1 MVVRKRLKRLEMA
14 VVLLLIS
21 LEFFAQEGT
30 FFGYD
35 VQFPLDKPKRYAALS
50 RMPRLSLHLARFLSH
65 SHNTNVSYPKYPILF
80 RQNTSNL
87 TQVNAQ
93 QSHAL
98 PV

>member
-14 VVLLLIS
+14 VVFLLIS
-21 LEFFAQEGT
+21 FEFFVQQGS

-35 VQFPLDKPKRYAALS
+35 VQFPLDKPKRYAAQS
-50 RMPRLSLHLARFLSH
+50 RMPRVSLHLVQFLSH
-65 SHNTNVSYPKYPILF
+65 SHNTNVSYPKYPIVF
-80 RQNTSNL
+80 HQSTSNL
-87 TQVNAQ
+87 TQVNDQ